1 MAFFT
6 NSSLLMSPSPSSS
19 TASLQVKLLRLKK
32 EVEPE
37 LTWCRRH
44 KLSPGRHLPLCRP
57 GGIDRSQCL
66 GSHQRRWFHHHRCRT
81 WRKHHINFPTF
92 GIDKTHAV
100 KIQFSLSSGVLSFVT
115 LFALTFH
122 RLSEQLALQQYL
134 QSEYQIYLQKLVE
147 TQLSALVFVKNSK
160 IYSTTALFSS

>member
-1 MAFFT
+1 M
-6 NSSLLMSPSPSSS
+6 
-19 TASLQVKLLRLKK
+19 
-32 EVEPE
+32 
-37 LTWCRRH
+37 
-44 KLSPGRHLPLCRP
+44 
-57 GGIDRSQCL
+57 
-66 GSHQRRWFHHHRCRT
+66 
-81 WRKHHINFPTF
+81 
-92 GIDKTHAV
+92 